1 VRAQVSNRPV
11 LEQKA
16 SVNVWQQIG
25 AEEPAA
31 AAQQLMKQNDN
42 FGYKARP
49 QMLEQ
54 KSANTFPSVWTQIGV
69 EVTYNQDICC
79 QHLPSSMC
87 VCVNIEERVFNQ
99 LPQHAGPPLRGQRTV
114 QAERQL
120 RLQGASPDARREAP
134 ARERVEPDRRP

>member
-1 VRAQVSNRPV
+1 M

-49 QMLEQ
+49 QMLAE
-54 KSANTFPSVWTQIGV
+54 KTNNVNVWQQIGATEPKV
-69 EVTYNQDICC
+69 AAQ
-79 QHLPSSMC
+79 
-87 VCVNIEERVFNQ
+87 Q
-99 LPQHAGPPLRGQRTV
+99 LMTQNDNFGYKAPTQMLFQKRMKKHM
-114 QAERQL
+114 
-120 RLQGASPDARREAP
+120 AP
-134 ARERVEPDRRP
+134 AAKMAKVSLSPPTLNPKP